1 MDTLTPEQRRKNMQ
15 HIRSKDTK
23 PEIIARKF
31 LFSKGFRYRKN
42 DSRLPGHPDIVLPK
56 YHTVVFVHGC
66 FWHRHPDCPKATTP
80 VNNRDFWQNKFD
92 KNVERDIKEQKQLGD
107 MGWNVIVVWEC
118 EISDK
123 KNRTKRLETLA
134 KEIHGF
140 LK

>member
-56 YHTVVFVHGC
+56 YHTVLFVHGC